1 MIKRLFLTILF
12 LFSTI
17 LLLAQKKI
25 NFITYYNDEIGKD
38 TIITRVSFAIDNVFE
53 KQHAISIVNKNGEIL
68 KTFKA
73 EEINSYRD
81 DGVEYVSTYLMDN
94 DSVKRLLVP
103 RVYRNNEISIF
114 KYYPN
119 KKESFYYVK
128 IAGDSI
134 LKPMVMNNRNL
145 LSDYLLTFPFANDE
159 RVKSYI
165 HQMNPTISSFHKRY
179 KVVLTENTNFLTR
192 IRWGIL
198 AGMGIGQISNKDY
211 VFNSKIQGLFGI
223 FGDFPFYESL
233 SIHSELA
240 YREYS
245 DVVKI
250 TPMGNHFGGDA
261 IYNYKSFMLP
271 LMVRYTTLHLKGK
284 CLPYLQMGI
293 ELQYALKKETANQFI
308 VSAGDDY
315 LILDESG
322 IISLNKF
329 STAITGGIGV
339 EWKWEPSHSIFFDLR
354 YTHEFNDFSLSG
366 IYAVVSFNL

>member
-12 LFSTI
+12 LFSTT

-179 KVVLTENTNFLTR
+179 DPPLLCH
-192 IRWGIL
+192 L
-198 AGMGIGQISNKDY
+198 
-211 VFNSKIQGLFGI
+211 
-223 FGDFPFYESL
+223 
-233 SIHSELA
+233 
-240 YREYS
+240 
-245 DVVKI
+245 
-250 TPMGNHFGGDA
+250 
-261 IYNYKSFMLP
+261 YNL
-271 LMVRYTTLHLKGK
+271 
-284 CLPYLQMGI
+284 
-293 ELQYALKKETANQFI
+293 
-308 VSAGDDY
+308 
-315 LILDESG
+315 
-322 IISLNKF
+322 
-329 STAITGGIGV
+329 V
-339 EWKWEPSHSIFFDLR
+339 E
-354 YTHEFNDFSLSG
+354 
-366 IYAVVSFNL
+366 A